1 MLDSRV
7 ESGLGIRSFDFRA
20 NRSHRSFLVS
30 DLSDS
35 LIFGEQPEQFAP
47 IARQKRGNERES
59 VRGGADLPLKPQAP
73 PPPIPRLAS
82 LASLAVDRHVGGR
95 GRDEYLARGP
105 APPPSPPH
113 GDQLTAC
120 GA

>member
-73 PPPIPRLAS
+73 PPPPPQYPDWPLSPHLQSIAMW
-82 LASLAVDRHVGGR
+82 GGGGVTNIWR
-95 GRDEYLARGP
+95 AAQPLPLHPLMAI
-105 APPPSPPH
+105 S
-113 GDQLTAC
+113 
-120 GA
+120 